1 MNTSINYLAIEA
13 GADHEQQA
21 LEELCAF
28 LVQRGKYKDA
38 KSARRDAEERAKFLD
53 EADFFKSGSQLADA
67 SITRKSTE
75 ALIQHHK
82 LRELLN
88 ANGGLLPDPEEKAAG
103 SGRRYSITEIFSAIE
118 LDLRTGMDQEQI
130 LRKLEDN
137 GVARD
142 NAEDALQAV
151 LRKRKQKRRS
161 QLYAVGTII
170 ILSALFFLFS
180 DRFSIF

>member
-1 MNTSINYLAIEA
+1 MSTPTNFLAIEA
-13 GADHEQQA
+13 GAEQEQQA

-28 LVQRGKYKDA
+28 LVQRGKYRDA
-38 KSARRDAEERAKFLD
+38 KAARKDAEERVEFL
-53 EADFFKSGSQLADA
+53 EQAEFFKNNPQLAEA
-67 SITRKSTE
+67 STPRKAID

-82 LRELLN
+82 LQELLSEN
-88 ANGGLLPDPEEKAAG
+88 DGVLPEPEEKAAG
-103 SGRRYSITEIFSAIE
+103 GGRRYSITEIFSAIE

-142 NAEDALQAV
+142 NAGDALQAV

-170 ILSALFFLFS
+170 ILSSLFFLFS
-180 DRFSIF
+180 DSFSIF

>member
-1 MNTSINYLAIEA
+1 MSTPTNYLAIEA
-13 GADHEQQA
+13 GAEQEQQA

-38 KSARRDAEERAKFLD
+38 RAARKDAEERAEFL
-53 EADFFKSGSQLADA
+53 EQADFFKNEPQLADA
-67 SITRKSTE
+67 SAARKATE
-75 ALIQHHK
+75 ALIQHHQ
-82 LRELLN
+82 LQELLS
-88 ANGGLLPDPEEKAAG
+88 ASGGVLPKPEEKAAG